1 MKISSLRSQYLSIPI
16 NSFRYRYLSGTFWM
30 LLGTGFAQF
39 CTFATMVLAARIL
52 GSEEF
57 GKFGIIQ
64 STLGV
69 LGLVAGLGLGLTN
82 KRYVAE
88 LRVQDPERCG
98 RVIGYSSVLSWITS
112 GIFFGLLLL
121 TAQGVARELLDSP
134 NLVLELRIAAVLL
147 LFTGLNEA
155 QMGVL
160 SGLEAFK
167 KISQLSVV
175 RAILTIVLLPL
186 AVWFFKLPGLLAGMA
201 LIAFGMWLYSGQVMR
216 LETRKFNIK
225 INYIDI
231 RQEFAIFPNFSLP
244 VIISGIIPV
253 LVFWIAKTIL
263 LRTPG
268 GYAQL
273 GIFTATEQW
282 LIVLAFIPGQMA
294 NVSQPILSSIY
305 ATRDTQRFRK
315 AVVGNIVF
323 PVSIA
328 ILFGLVIIAF
338 SRWIP
343 KLYGDN
349 YSSMAS
355 IMLIMCIVGILRVFG
370 GAVGTLLVTINKM
383 WPSFWINL
391 IWGSVLIVSM
401 ILLAPLGARGL
412 ALSNAL
418 AYGVHALL
426 GLTLFLYLQQTLWKK
441 E

>member
-1 MKISSLRSQYLSIPI
+1 
-16 NSFRYRYLSGTFWM
+16 M
-30 LLGTGFAQF
+30 LTGTGIAQF
-39 CTFATMVLAARIL
+39 CTFAATVIAARIL

-57 GKFGIIQ
+57 GKYGIIQ

-88 LRVQDPERCG
+88 LREQDPERCG

-121 TAQGVARELLDSP
+121 SAQLVASELLRSP
-134 NLVLELRIAAVLL
+134 SLVLELRMAAVLL
-147 LFTGLNEA
+147 LFMGLNEA

-160 SGLEAFK
+160 SGLEAFR
-167 KISQLSVV
+167 KISHISVI

-186 AVWFFKLPGLLAGMA
+186 GVVFFKLPGMIGGMA
-201 LIAFGMWLYSGQVMR
+201 FIALLMWLYSGRVMR
-216 LETRKFNIK
+216 TETRKFNIK
-225 INYIDI
+225 INYRDI
-231 RQEFAIFPNFSLP
+231 RQEFKIFSSFSLP

-253 LVFWIAKTIL
+253 LVFWVAKTIL
-263 LRTPG
+263 LRTSG
-268 GYAQL
+268 GYTEL

-305 ATRDTQRFRK
+305 ATKDTQRFRK
-315 AVVGNIVF
+315 AIIGNIVF

-328 ILFGLVIIAF
+328 IFFGLVIIAF
-338 SRWIP
+338 SKWIP
-343 KLYGDN
+343 ALYGDN
-349 YSSMAS
+349 YSLMAP
-355 IMLIMCIVGILRVFG
+355 LLVIMCLVGVLRVFG

-391 IWGSVLIVSM
+391 IWGGVLIVSM
-401 ILLAPLGARGL
+401 VILAPLGARGL
-412 ALSNAL
+412 ALSNVL
-418 AYGVHALL
+418 AYGIHALL
-426 GLTLFLYLQQTLWKK
+426 GLSLFLLLQKTLRKN

>member
-1 MKISSLRSQYLSIPI
+1 
-16 NSFRYRYLSGTFWM
+16 
-30 LLGTGFAQF
+30 
-39 CTFATMVLAARIL
+39 
-52 GSEEF
+52 
-57 GKFGIIQ
+57 
-64 STLGV
+64 
-69 LGLVAGLGLGLTN
+69 
-82 KRYVAE
+82 
-88 LRVQDPERCG
+88 
-98 RVIGYSSVLSWITS
+98 
-112 GIFFGLLLL
+112 
-121 TAQGVARELLDSP
+121 
-134 NLVLELRIAAVLL
+134 
-147 LFTGLNEA
+147 
-155 QMGVL
+155 
-160 SGLEAFK
+160 
-167 KISQLSVV
+167 
-175 RAILTIVLLPL
+175 LLPL

-201 LIAFGMWLYSGQVMR
+201 LIAFGIWLYSGQTMR

-231 RQEFAIFPNFSLP
+231 CQEFAIFPNFSLP